1 MANNV
6 YSTIRFESGNID
18 SEREFLR
25 VFTAIEGLGERGLQ
39 YADFLPKEDVLDA
52 SYMDH
57 FIGPRIAN
65 ITEFMGT
72 KVSITSA
79 WISPDVFFDELTSW
93 IQDVDPHDI

>member
-52 SYMDH
+52 SL
-57 FIGPRIAN
+57 
-65 ITEFMGT
+65 
-72 KVSITSA
+72 SLSL
-79 WISPDVFFDELTSW
+79 ISFKL
-93 IQDVDPHDI
+93 INQLILLLI